1 VSEDDKEKWSKWKL
15 DAESFTENKE
25 SIVGDDDD
33 TDTDTVPIHQSSVG
47 TFEGLTLVLNNDESD
62 MSCPQF
68 EGEGTRVS

>member
-1 VSEDDKEKWSKWKL
+1 VSEDDKAKWSKWKL

-25 SIVGDDDD
+25 STVGDDDD
-33 TDTDTVPIHQSSVG
+33 TETVPIHQSSVG

-62 MSCPQF
+62 MSCSQF